1 MPWTRHV
8 MQSVEIPAVTQT
20 RVSGDYTPGNYQW
33 IIGDS
38 TIMAHAVGLA
48 AFKDVSSAIQFIMYT

>member
-1 MPWTRHV
+1 

-20 RVSGDYTPGNYQW
+20 RVSGDYAPSNGQW
-33 IIGDS
+33 MIGDS

-48 AFKDVSSAIQFIMYT
+48 PFKDVRMLHKIHCWC